1 MEAFDDAA
9 DSLNEKLKISA
20 AQLVREN
27 KDSETYLE
35 TKRVTS
41 LDIYRY
47 LAADGSLKFFVNMA
61 ILFKTA
67 LLVPPTTS
75 NVERG
80 FSMMNLICTPL
91 RTSLRESNL
100 DRFMRICI
108 NGPET
113 FSEDEVEKIVD
124 IFKRTKDNK
133 RLDL

>member
-9 DSLNEKLKISA
+9 NSLNEKLKISA

-47 LAADGSLKFFVNMA
+47 LAADGSLKLFVNMA

-67 LLVPPTTS
+67 LLIPPTTS

-80 FSMMNLICTPL
+80 
-91 RTSLRESNL
+91 
-100 DRFMRICI
+100 
-108 NGPET
+108 
-113 FSEDEVEKIVD
+113 
-124 IFKRTKDNK
+124 
-133 RLDL
+133 